1 MGIERSFGRR
11 ARAWRRRVG
20 LKLIELSGRTGLHRN
35 YLSDLERGRRNPS
48 LRVIARLAKGL
59 GRDAGELVG
68 TPQKDRRIRRVL
80 REQQRLLGL
89 LQRLE
94 ERLAEGPDRETVR
107 RARELAEQTLNDLKG
122 ALGKD

>member
-1 MGIERSFGRR
+1 MGIERAFGRR

-35 YLSDLERGRRNPS
+35 YLSDLEHGRRNPS

-68 TPQKDRRIRRVL
+68 TPQKDRQIRRAL
-80 REQQRLLGL
+80 RGQQRILGI
-89 LQRLE
+89 LQQLE
-94 ERLAEGPDRETVR
+94 GHLAEGPDREVVR
-107 RARELAEQTLNDLKG
+107 RARELAEQTIKDLKG